1 MSNNLHDVVKLLLAR
16 MESHPEEFLTG
27 SHRWYDVVDIV
38 RDYAT
43 KEENDAID
51 VGLRPIRLQQAHEL
65 MMDELCNGEER
76 RRIEEQEYERNLMN
90 RTQQSRNTLHGVNP
104 THVWLDDYANVGI
117 GTVTPSQT
125 MTIASTG
132 TGAEAMRVQAN
143 GGIKIGNETLSE
155 ELLKQMKKALNI

>member
-1 MSNNLHDVVKLLLAR
+1 VANEHPVVTLLLKR
-16 MESHPEEFLTG
+16 MESHPEEFMTG

-51 VGLRPIRLQQAHEL
+51 AGLRPIRLQQAHEL
-65 MMDELCNGEER
+65 MMDELLNGDER
-76 RRIEEQEYERNLMN
+76 RRREEEEQDYER
-90 RTQQSRNTLHGVNP
+90 RVTAQQARNTLKGVNP
-104 THVWLDDYANVGI
+104 THVWMDDYANVGI

-132 TGAEAMRVQAN
+132 TEAMRVQAN
-143 GGIKIGNETLSE
+143 VGIQIGNETLSE